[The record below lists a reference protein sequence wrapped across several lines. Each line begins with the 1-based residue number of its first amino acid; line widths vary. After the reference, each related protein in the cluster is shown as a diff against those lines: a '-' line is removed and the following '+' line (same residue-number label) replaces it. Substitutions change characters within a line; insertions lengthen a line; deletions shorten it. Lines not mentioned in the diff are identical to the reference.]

1 MVGGAGAGFRLHSPH
16 RLSTPLTAQPAL
28 MPPAVVHGL
37 KLQLNGMC
45 HLDTWCNLKAVKGL
59 AAGSPPLCP
68 CGEVLQP
75 APLPITEPQGLL
87 KPESRA
93 PAPSQ
98 LMELS
103 HKPIPASRGHRATP
117 PLAWCHQARL
127 SQPCLC
133 VLSPSTSP
141 GGPSEAHGASS
152 QQPAIGLSAQGRVR
166 GGPHPHSAGAG
177 IPPSPPG

>member
-117 PLAWCHQARL
+117 PPRL
-127 SQPCLC
+127 
-133 VLSPSTSP
+133 V
-141 GGPSEAHGASS
+141 
-152 QQPAIGLSAQGRVR
+152 
-166 GGPHPHSAGAG
+166 
-177 IPPSPPG
+177 PPSPPLTALPVCSVPKHEPGWPVRGTRCLLPTACHRPLCPGSGAGWSPSP